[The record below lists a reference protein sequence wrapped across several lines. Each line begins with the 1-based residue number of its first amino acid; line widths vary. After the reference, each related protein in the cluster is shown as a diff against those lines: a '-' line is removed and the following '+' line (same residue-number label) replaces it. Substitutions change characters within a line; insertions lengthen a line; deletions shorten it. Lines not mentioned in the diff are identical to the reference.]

1 MARKI
6 LNLFEKNLLANS
18 RDFFFIQKIYLF
30 TKNLFG
36 YKKFHKKYI
45 ESEKNHKKKT
55 QSVGKK
61 EKKIIF
67 PAVIKMTDRFQKNQ
81 SVEPR
86 RFSNTGRYLM
96 KKNFF
101 FII

>member
-67 PAVIKMTDRFQKNQ
+67 PAVIKKYFTETKSDNDLKNYQ
-81 SVEPR
+81 LKIY
-86 RFSNTGRYLM
+86 YLL
-96 KKNFF
+96 
-101 FII
+101 I